1 MTARSMKVGC
11 YMMQSINWKKI
22 IVLSDTHVCLQ
33 IDSFTQSLKQ
43 NKDSQHQENKLHK
56 RTYWAKQSV
65 LPKFIYWSS
74 YVTIFY
80 RTCIDMELT
89 IREAFEVYLF
99 MCVETN
105 GQCLIAQTFFWHLLR
120 MDKTYFRDNVKSYSS
135 VYVFLTSIISDTIN
149 R

>member
-1 MTARSMKVGC
+1 
-11 YMMQSINWKKI
+11 
-22 IVLSDTHVCLQ
+22 
-33 IDSFTQSLKQ
+33 
-43 NKDSQHQENKLHK
+43 
-56 RTYWAKQSV
+56 
-65 LPKFIYWSS
+65 
-74 YVTIFY
+74 
-80 RTCIDMELT
+80 MELT

-135 VYVFLTSIISDTIN
+135 VYALLTSIISDTIN